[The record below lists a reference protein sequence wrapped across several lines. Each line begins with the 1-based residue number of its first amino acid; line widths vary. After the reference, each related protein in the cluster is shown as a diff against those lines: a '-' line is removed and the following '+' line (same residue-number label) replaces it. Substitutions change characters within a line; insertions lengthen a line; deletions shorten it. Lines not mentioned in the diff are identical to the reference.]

1 MKMHAELKN
10 RTARRVKE
18 ELKARV
24 DVLILLTANFMS
36 VLYKL
41 VKKIS

>member
-1 MKMHAELKN
+1 MKMHAEFKS
-10 RTARRVKE
+10 RTARRIKE
-18 ELKARV
+18 ELKAYI
-24 DVLILLTANFMS
+24 DVLISLTANFMS

>member
-1 MKMHAELKN
+1 MKMHTELES

-18 ELKARV
+18 ELKARI
-24 DVLILLTANFMS
+24 DALISLTANFVS